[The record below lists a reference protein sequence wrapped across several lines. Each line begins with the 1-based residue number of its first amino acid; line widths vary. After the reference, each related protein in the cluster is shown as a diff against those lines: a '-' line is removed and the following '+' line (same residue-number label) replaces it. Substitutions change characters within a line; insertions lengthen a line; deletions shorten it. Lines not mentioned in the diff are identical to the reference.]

1 MNTVK
6 KMGEKKDGIIGLVL
20 IGIIIVI
27 IVGVVVWAMGPGET
41 ETVPNES
48 RSIQEE
54 SSDETSIKK
63 IELPE
68 SCDGVASTETWLYPT
83 AEQCLTSLYF
93 VIYSPCWNNNDL
105 SQTEIDACM
114 DRIDYAI
121 DQSCKAGEEG
131 LLGIKYEV
139 CVMHTL
145 KELYQQ

>member
-1 MNTVK
+1 MW
-6 KMGEKKDGIIGLVL
+6 MGQNKDAAIGFGV
-20 IGIIIVI
+20 IIVI
-27 IVGVVVWAMGPGET
+27 IVIVVGVVVWAIEPGET
-41 ETVPNES
+41 EPAPNES
-48 RSIQEE
+48 KIIQRE
-54 SSDETSIKK
+54 SSDETVKEK

-83 AEQCLTSLYF
+83 AEECMTMLYF
-93 VIYSPCWNNNDL
+93 VIYSPCWNNSDL

-145 KELYQQ
+145 KELYQRWNVN